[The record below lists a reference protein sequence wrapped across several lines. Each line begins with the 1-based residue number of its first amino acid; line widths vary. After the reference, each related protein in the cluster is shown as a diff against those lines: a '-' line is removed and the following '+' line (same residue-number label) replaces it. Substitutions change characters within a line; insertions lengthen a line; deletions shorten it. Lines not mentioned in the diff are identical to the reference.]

1 MKLRIQGS
9 SIRFRLSQSEV
20 RRLACGEVIEERT
33 SVFPQPLIYRVG
45 LENAPGVR
53 ATFCDGV
60 LAVDLPSSEVQYWA
74 GSDDVSIESE
84 VAGSHGTRIQL
95 LIEKD
100 FQCLHGSPTGQEDC
114 FPNPQA
120 AAPAVPSSYRLE

>member
-20 RRLACGEVIEERT
+20 HRLACGESIEERT
-33 SVFPQPLIYRVG
+33 LCFPQPLIYRISS
-45 LENAPGVR
+45 ENAPGVR
-53 ATFCDGV
+53 ATFADGI
-60 LAVDLPSSEVQYWA
+60 LAVDLPGNEVQYWA
-74 GSDDVSIESE
+74 SSDDVRIESE
-84 VAGSHGTRIQL
+84 VAGSGGARVQI

-100 FQCLHGSPTGQEDC
+100 FQCLHGSLVDQADC

-120 AAPAVPSSYRLE
+120 AAK